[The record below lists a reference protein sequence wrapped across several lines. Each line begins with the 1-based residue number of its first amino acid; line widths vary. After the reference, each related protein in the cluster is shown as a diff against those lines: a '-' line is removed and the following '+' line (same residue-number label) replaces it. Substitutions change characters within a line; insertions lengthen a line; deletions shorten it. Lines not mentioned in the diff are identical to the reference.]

1 VLPLVSPSP
10 CMSIF
15 SLQFAQE
22 HNLGRSSCDA
32 FGLAFTVHVQLQ
44 FAVVQKHNLG
54 RSSCFASGLAFIVYV
69 QLQAHSLLKNTIW
82 GDPVGMASNEN
93 KAGYTQSPSMIRS
106 VPTRGSVHS
115 KTRTT
120 LYARRASWESYNHIH
135 CFDLCQSEASNNSR
149 H

>member
-15 SLQFAQE
+15 SLQFAQQ

-44 FAVVQKHNLG
+44 LTVVQKHNLG

-106 VPTRGSVHS
+106 VPKGVVGIIQSHSLLRFVPKRGEQQLETLNADTRNHS
-115 KTRTT
+115 CSI
-120 LYARRASWESYNHIH
+120 AVA
-135 CFDLCQSEASNNSR
+135 
-149 H
+149 